1 MSLEVLAKH
10 YTNLGLPMQVD
21 GKKLRVEHAGHTF
34 TVEPDEAW
42 TKAIDAFFKAK
53 QYAFDDSRHLLTAYK
68 SVETQL
74 VRLSPVFAIRS
85 EYEYTDAHGGELRI
99 AIASPEFCLAYITS
113 SSALK
118 PLDLIKNRLESR
130 ADSPSRNADG
140 SVRLYKFNEL
150 VAMPYTAKYS
160 VSRKVDS
167 AKLLSRATVA
177 TKSALFKLAY
187 TTGDCLELR
196 EAIKPSNH
204 LRPKQEDLDNKIP
217 NVIYSDDLL
226 KYYKVAKS
234 SIFPNQQFLSYYH
247 ILEYFFLRVSDE
259 NLHTS
264 VKSIVNAPTFNS
276 SYENLSRLVGAL
288 KKHDNSSDET
298 EMLKSVL
305 SKYVDEDELI
315 AFIQELEHAA
325 GDKVYSDTKKKVFGQ
340 AATISLQKGHAL
352 HASARVTKQIR
363 NALVHSSDK
372 YNREDCFLPLS
383 ESEHAVRLYVPL
395 VRFLAERVI
404 YATSTGA

>member
-1 MSLEVLAKH
+1 M
-10 YTNLGLPMQVD
+10 
-21 GKKLRVEHAGHTF
+21 
-34 TVEPDEAW
+34 
-42 TKAIDAFFKAK
+42 
-53 QYAFDDSRHLLTAYK
+53 
-68 SVETQL
+68 
-74 VRLSPVFAIRS
+74 FAIRS

-99 AIASPEFCLAYITS
+99 ATASPEFCLAYITS
-113 SSALK
+113 NSALK

-130 ADSPSRNADG
+130 ADSRSRTADG

-217 NVIYSDDLL
+217 NVIYNDDLL

-247 ILEYFFLRVSDE
+247 ILEYFFLSVSDE

-288 KKHDNSSDET
+288 KRHDNSSDET

-315 AFIQELEHAA
+315 AFIQEIEHAA

-340 AATISLQKGHAL
+340 AATISLQRGHAL